1 MSSRSDSHSHTPET
15 TKDRQSHQTRLIWT
29 FVLVSLFM
37 VAEVVGGV
45 LSNSL
50 ALLADAG
57 HMLSDS
63 ASLALAIFA
72 FWISDKEPDSDKTY
86 GYYRAEILAAL
97 VNGATLLAISV
108 YIYFEAYSR
117 FNKTPEVHG
126 PLMMSVAVGGLA
138 VNLISLWILHG
149 GHEDNLNV
157 KGVWLHVLGD
167 TLGSFGAI
175 LAGGGIWLYGWWWL
189 DPVASVVIASLILF
203 SAWELVKRSV
213 SVLMEA
219 SPGHIDVDDVH
230 SAIQRIDVVEEV
242 HDLHV
247 WSISSGIVALSAH
260 VTIDSMQEYTHT
272 LEHIRKMLADKF
284 GINHSTIQIETPSF
298 DEKEHHDVPI

>member
-1 MSSRSDSHSHTPET
+1 MSSTSDSHSHTIET
-15 TKDRQSHQTRLIWT
+15 TKDRQSHQTKLIWT

-37 VAEVVGGV
+37 VAEVVGGI

-72 FWISDKEPDSDKTY
+72 FWISRKDPNTDKTY

-97 VNGATLLAISV
+97 VNGATLLAISG
-108 YIYFEAYSR
+108 YIYFEAYGR
-117 FNKTPEVHG
+117 FSTAPEIKG
-126 PLMMSVAVGGLA
+126 PLMMGVAVGGLL
-138 VNLISLWILHG
+138 VNLVSLWVLHG
-149 GHEDNLNV
+149 GHDENLNV

-189 DPVASVVIASLILF
+189 DPLASVVIASLILF

-219 SPGHIDVDDVH
+219 SPGHIDVDEVH
-230 SAIQRIDVVEEV
+230 LAIRSIELVDDV

-260 VTIDSMQEYTHT
+260 VTIDDLENYTVT
-272 LEHIRKMLADKF
+272 LENIRKMFADEF
-284 GINHSTIQIETPSF
+284 DINHSTIQIETPSF
-298 DEKEHHDVPI
+298 DEQEHHDVPI